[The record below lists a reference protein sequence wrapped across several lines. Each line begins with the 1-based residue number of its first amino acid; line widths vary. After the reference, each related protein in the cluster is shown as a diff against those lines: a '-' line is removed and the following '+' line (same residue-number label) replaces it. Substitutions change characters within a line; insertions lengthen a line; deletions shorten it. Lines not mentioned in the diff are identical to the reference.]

1 MYVNL
6 KSIWHKLFY
15 KISGHR
21 ERSYVK
27 MKELSLEILQ
37 YLLEHSCSNAL
48 QNKVFFYAVKWV

>member
-1 MYVNL
+1 
-6 KSIWHKLFY
+6 
-15 KISGHR
+15 
-21 ERSYVK
+21 